1 MSALAQEVAEYEAI
15 GDNLPLGPE
24 SQVVGLLVSGVIV
37 AGHALLDMQPLV
49 ETCQRRAKQYN
60 DLLDQYLLVE
70 RPRGSTHGEEA
81 LASLTSRLE
90 AVKEE
95 RDNTERQ
102 YEAAKSEYWE
112 AKREY
117 LNFVRS
123 PARAPQPPGGLGVFS
138 ALPVDDS
145 PGESSHKLST
155 TVYQYSFHRD
165 ASPMPL
171 LPTFQVDCQRN
182 PIVDGGRFARAP
194 DAADGREDAF
204 VDQGVAVLG
213 PRVTLVAREMLG
225 LRNVRFTKL
234 HKNVGVDSCITTEDG
249 EDGGTELYLPVEF
262 KRNLPTGNDQPS
274 DMGEPDPNFRANR
287 EVLSSFRLGDKRFR
301 PLGLWHAFSQTATY
315 MQYGTPRACFA
326 VLVAKNA
333 VFLLRRVARTLI
345 LVSDP
350 IGYTSTDPHPVAAI
364 AFWIRTMKR
373 HPCVPRSPPSPWSP
387 RPTSPQPSHGP
398 PTTRSRSH
406 LGSGN
411 TSPAGGTP
419 LASISGHLSA
429 MRMGSA
435 PGGGASGGGYRGQGS
450 GGQGGARGQQHKARP
465 ASSSGS
471 SGLSTAV
478 GAEDTVDMDG
488 WLEHSLLDLDSL
500 VSLSTYRCEM
510 FMGTWGGTRPV
521 VVKAA
526 PVDDEERA
534 DEIRNEVAVYRR
546 LRLLQGT
553 DIPRLLAWGSLVLHG
568 RMLVAI
574 VLERIEDRDMIN
586 GMARDAPQP
595 VNLDS
600 RAALKELS
608 DVERT
613 ACLNAL
619 GRVHRLG
626 VVHND
631 IRGANVLFRDD
642 KAGKHRSPVIIDFGF
657 ATVASK
663 QAGKAARKADYTRL
677 LDVFNARSIY
687 Q

>member
-1 MSALAQEVAEYEAI
+1 
-15 GDNLPLGPE
+15 
-24 SQVVGLLVSGVIV
+24 
-37 AGHALLDMQPLV
+37 
-49 ETCQRRAKQYN
+49 
-60 DLLDQYLLVE
+60 
-70 RPRGSTHGEEA
+70 
-81 LASLTSRLE
+81 
-90 AVKEE
+90 
-95 RDNTERQ
+95 
-102 YEAAKSEYWE
+102 
-112 AKREY
+112 
-117 LNFVRS
+117 
-123 PARAPQPPGGLGVFS
+123 
-138 ALPVDDS
+138 
-145 PGESSHKLST
+145 
-155 TVYQYSFHRD
+155 
-165 ASPMPL
+165 
-171 LPTFQVDCQRN
+171 TFQADCLRN
-182 PIVDGGRFARAP
+182 PDVDGARFARAP
-194 DAADGREDAF
+194 DVADGAEDAF

-213 PRVTLVAREMLG
+213 PRVTLVAREI
-225 LRNVRFTKL
+225 LRLKRVCMSKL
-234 HKNVGVDSCITTEDG
+234 HKNTGVDSCITTDDG

-274 DMGEPDPNFRANR
+274 DTAERHLNFRANH
-287 EVLSSFRLGDKRFR
+287 EVLSSFQLDGKRFR

-333 VFLLRRVARTLI
+333 MFLLRRVARTLI

-364 AFWIRTMKR
+364 AFWVGTMKR
-373 HPCVPRSPPSPWSP
+373 HPCVPRG
-387 RPTSPQPSHGP
+387 R
-398 PTTRSRSH
+398 
-406 LGSGN
+406 
-411 TSPAGGTP
+411 
-419 LASISGHLSA
+419 
-429 MRMGSA
+429 
-435 PGGGASGGGYRGQGS
+435 
-450 GGQGGARGQQHKARP
+450 QHKAWP

-478 GAEDTVDMDG
+478 STEDTVDMDS

-500 VSLSTYRCEM
+500 ISLNTYRCEM
-510 FMGTWGGTRPV
+510 FMGTWDGSRPV
-521 VVKAA
+521 IIKAA

-600 RAALKELS
+600 RSALKELS

-677 LDVFNARSIY
+677 LDVFNACSIY